1 VQRTEGV
8 TASFLKELLRRA
20 ALAAAEGSATG
31 ELDAAAPI
39 VVEDRHLRAALD
51 ELFDDRHQLTR
62 LTVGGTVHDDDRA
75 GRQADHSE

>member
-1 VQRTEGV
+1 
-8 TASFLKELLRRA
+8 
-20 ALAAAEGSATG
+20 
-31 ELDAAAPI
+31 LDAAAPI

-75 GRQADHSE
+75 AG